1 MTITNEIDNYIV
13 LSKKHRKN
21 VCEELARLVFE
32 LRKDE
37 SVECIYFAPFKNLGD
52 ITGYVLDITIV
63 RNNFIQKEDTEEFE
77 EYNNRHQEEMLRK
90 YGIKIYMHTN
100 ASQDY
105 TFFADTIPNTCY
117 DLFQSTI
124 LYDATGKYR
133 KIKQTIKNREGMLSY
148 YSNLAQIEPPIVD
161 ELNYAMEEQRYKSDA
176 EYLRKF
182 VKTDLFQDII
192 DM

>member
-105 TFFADTIPNTCY
+105 TFFADNCNKIFFM
-117 DLFQSTI
+117 L
-124 LYDATGKYR
+124 KYLNEFSEISR
-133 KIKQTIKNREGMLSY
+133 REFFL
-148 YSNLAQIEPPIVD
+148 PP
-161 ELNYAMEEQRYKSDA
+161 A
-176 EYLRKF
+176 
-182 VKTDLFQDII
+182 
-192 DM
+192 